1 MKGYAIFLA
10 LFCFS
15 LATGVINELTVYDDD
30 GTAHYAYAG
39 VQLPDQGLTMTE
51 DQMKEIE
58 ATGTSS
64 PSVLDMVNFVG
75 FTLFKMLPMLL
86 ASLIHAFY
94 IVGFLGAWGVPLLFA
109 WCFQIPLWILYG
121 WEIFQLITNRSLKV
135 VE

>member
-15 LATGVINELTVYDDD
+15 LATGVINELAVYDDD

-39 VQLPDQGLTMTE
+39 VQLPDQGLDMTE
-51 DQMKEIE
+51 DQMKQIE
-58 ATGTSS
+58 ATGTTS
-64 PSVLDMVNFVG
+64 PSALDMINFVG

-94 IVGFLGAWGVPLLFA
+94 IVGFLGAWGVPPLFA

-121 WEIFQLITNRSLKV
+121 WEIFQLITNRSLKA

>member
-15 LATGVINELTVYDDD
+15 LTTGVINELAVTDEAGNDHLV
-30 GTAHYAYAG
+30 YAG
-39 VQLPDQGLTMTE
+39 VQLPDQGLNMTE
-51 DQMKEIE
+51 EQMQQIS

-64 PSVLDMVNFVG
+64 PSALDMVNFVG

-86 ASLIHAFY
+86 SSLIHAFY
-94 IVGFLGAWGVPLLFA
+94 IVGFLQAWGVPLLMA
-109 WCFQIPLWILYG
+109 WCFQIPLWVIYG
-121 WEIFQLITNRSLKV
+121 WEVFSLITHRSLKA